1 MKLGVRGKTF
11 IFMKLVSIIFI
22 GQLCKKFVSL
32 IFNEIITYKKQTS
45 NLRMLGYPQ
54 FKSFYSDQKCFS
66 KSQSA
71 LLKSSF
77 FYRWVLYNRFNL
89 RFFDDPVFLTWSLKS
104 SFLPYLNF
112 LIQNP
117 YSVLFFPFRSHI
129 LSGRKCPAS
138 QYQFFHQWE

>member
-1 MKLGVRGKTF
+1 MKLRVRGKTF
-11 IFMKLVSIIFI
+11 IFTKLVSIIFI
-22 GQLCKKFVSL
+22 DQLSKKFVSL

-54 FKSFYSDQKCFS
+54 FKYFYSDQNFFS

-71 LLKSSF
+71 LLKSCF
-77 FYRWVLYNRFNL
+77 FYRWVLHNRFTL

-104 SFLPYLNF
+104 SLLPYLNF

-117 YSVLFFPFRSHI
+117 SRVLFSSFRSHI
-129 LSGRKCPAS
+129 LSGR
-138 QYQFFHQWE
+138 